1 MRQVVLCLL
10 SLASTSFAIEE
21 VSDFDL
27 IGQPIYFTE
36 PEERILAYLLWWVI
50 LVAGVL
56 ITTTLAVSSTADEV
70 EGLELNVP
78 LLPSHFYPH
87 KGDLCHVATTAR
99 LQSPLDLV

>member
-10 SLASTSFAIEE
+10 SLAHTSLAIEQ

-27 IGQPIYFTE
+27 VGRPVHFIE
-36 PEERILAYLLWWVI
+36 PEERCLAYLLWWVM

-56 ITTTLAVSSTADEV
+56 ITTTFAVSSRADEV

-87 KGDLCHVATTAR
+87 KGDLCHVAMTAR
-99 LQSPLDLV
+99 PRTSLDLL